1 MLLIFSGNMAIAQ
14 TTTVDNTVI
23 KNIMGDMA
31 KKDSLIEMS
40 EKIVYAQNKQIVD
53 YKEIIKKLNENIKLN
68 EDICKRNNLDVN
80 ARNLFLNKQ
89 IVDLRKNRNRWRI
102 TAIGIPVVLGGAA
115 TFLLLK

>member
-1 MLLIFSGNMAIAQ
+1 MVIAQ
-14 TTTVDNTVI
+14 TTTVNNNVL

-40 EKIVYAQNKQIVD
+40 EKIIYTQNKTLAD
-53 YKEIIKKLNENIKLN
+53 YKKTVEKLNENIKLN
-68 EDICKRNNLDVN
+68 EDICKRNNLEIN
-80 ARNLFLNKQ
+80 ARNVFLNNQ
-89 IVDLRKNRNRWRI
+89 ITDLRKSRNRWRI